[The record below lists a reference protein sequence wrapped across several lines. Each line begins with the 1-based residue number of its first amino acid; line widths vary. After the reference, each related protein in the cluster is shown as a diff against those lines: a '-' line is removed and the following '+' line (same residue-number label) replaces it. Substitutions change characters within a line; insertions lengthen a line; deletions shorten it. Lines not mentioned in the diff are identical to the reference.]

1 MKITKSQLKQ
11 IISEAFD
18 EYLEESPAG
27 GGLGGPGGNP
37 RHPTEQE
44 RQTAQDARQKKV
56 VSATTSGAMLGA
68 EQYVQMLKQVL
79 LTTKIA
85 PQARKQALEAIF
97 GQKGAAINTL
107 VLQMLKGAQE

>member
-1 MKITKSQLKQ
+1 MKITKQQLKT
-11 IISEAFD
+11 IIKEIID
-18 EYLEESPAG
+18 
-27 GGLGGPGGNP
+27 
-37 RHPTEQE
+37 EQE
-44 RQTAQDARQKKV
+44 AEQAPEMDTRQKKV

-79 LTTKIA
+79 LTTKIS

-97 GQKGAAINTL
+97 GQKGAAINSL